1 MSSWM
6 TGQNVNVLVSSNL
19 GSPVGL
25 TIDYHMNNRLFWCDQ
40 RTNFIESVKFDGSD
54 RVKIEHVGLANP
66 FKIDIFEN
74 HIYWLSRE
82 HGLVDKI
89 DKFGR
94 GGLIKLVDGLDL
106 TNDLKVF
113 HSLKVPKNGN
123 LIFEFK
129 SVDFFF
135 IKSFQKL

>member
-54 RVKIEHVGLANP
+54 RVKIVHVGLDNP
-66 FKIDIFEN
+66 FKIDIF
-74 HIYWLSRE
+74 
-82 HGLVDKI
+82 
-89 DKFGR
+89 
-94 GGLIKLVDGLDL
+94 
-106 TNDLKVF
+106 
-113 HSLKVPKNGN
+113 
-123 LIFEFK
+123 
-129 SVDFFF
+129 
-135 IKSFQKL
+135 